1 MNAAVRTALRNIDVP
16 DSRIRLE
23 SYGGAS
29 AEVDLSVEGCQ
40 SAAMISLNGQTL
52 HVSVKAQQTLLEA
65 VRAAGGVAPS
75 SCQSG
80 VCGSCR
86 ARITRGTVH
95 MRSRMALEDK
105 EIAERAI
112 LTCQAV
118 PTAPKVAL
126 SFG

>member
-1 MNAAVRTALRNIDVP
+1 MNAAVRTALTNIDVP
-16 DSRIRLE
+16 GNRIRLE
-23 SYGGAS
+23 SYGGAG
-29 AEVDLSVEGCQ
+29 AEMDFSVEGCE
-40 SAAMISLNGQTL
+40 SAARITLNGQTL
-52 HVSVKAQQTLLEA
+52 QVPVKAQQTLLDA
-65 VRAAGGVAPS
+65 VRAAGAMPPY

-95 MRSRMALEDK
+95 MRSRMALEDR
-105 EIAERAI
+105 EIAGGAI

-118 PTAPKVAL
+118 PTAENVAL